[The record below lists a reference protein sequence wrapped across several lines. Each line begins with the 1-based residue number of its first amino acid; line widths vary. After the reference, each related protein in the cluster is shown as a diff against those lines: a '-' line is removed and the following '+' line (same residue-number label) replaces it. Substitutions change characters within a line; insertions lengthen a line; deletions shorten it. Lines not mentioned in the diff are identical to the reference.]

1 MVTTVS
7 QGLQTLLHGKTFF
20 SVVRLG
26 SLCLCMD
33 PSVGCGQKKNNFWI
47 RIEQKFN
54 LLYDLTS
61 RMRKKMELKQLVV
74 GMLLNLTINS
84 IRSSRLILL
93 FSITTSYRSTLNVL
107 LVFPG
112 FSTEAFLVRGTLWS
126 KEESPTSLNIVLR
139 LHKVPKYNPLIL
151 NWQEVVLSSDDEAGG
166 ADSRNRVNGVMGG
179 TLERPQGR
187 KAAKANAA
195 ARRRSKKSDEDEA

>member
-1 MVTTVS
+1 
-7 QGLQTLLHGKTFF
+7 
-20 SVVRLG
+20 
-26 SLCLCMD
+26 MD

-112 FSTEAFLVRGTLWS
+112 FSTEAFLVRGTL
-126 KEESPTSLNIVLR
+126 
-139 LHKVPKYNPLIL
+139 
-151 NWQEVVLSSDDEAGG
+151 
-166 ADSRNRVNGVMGG
+166 
-179 TLERPQGR
+179 
-187 KAAKANAA
+187 
-195 ARRRSKKSDEDEA
+195 